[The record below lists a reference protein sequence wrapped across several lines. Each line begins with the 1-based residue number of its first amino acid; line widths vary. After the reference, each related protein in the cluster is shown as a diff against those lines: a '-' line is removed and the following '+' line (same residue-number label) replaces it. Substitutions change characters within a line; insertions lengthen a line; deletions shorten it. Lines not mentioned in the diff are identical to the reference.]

1 MTRFNGDTSL
11 NAYKQLLAR
20 KREFHITSFKFH
32 FIPTPFHSTASV
44 PGAIHADDILYY
56 FKTYLKPAPAIES
69 TEFQLIKIMVDIITS
84 FAITGTPT
92 ISNQLT
98 WNPVNK
104 TDEVPKLLNINN
116 DSLSVIQLPEYSN
129 IKVFNDVFKE
139 AKVDLI

>member
-1 MTRFNGDTSL
+1 MSRFNGNTSL
-11 NAYKQLLAR
+11 NGFKQLVAR
-20 KREFHITSFKFH
+20 KREFHARSIPFQFIQTS
-32 FIPTPFHSTASV
+32 IHSTASI
-44 PGAIHADDILYY
+44 PGAIHGDDFFYY

-69 TEFQLIKIMVDIITS
+69 IEFQLIKIMVDIITS

-116 DSLSVIQLPEYSN
+116 DGLSVIQLPEYSN
-129 IKVFNDVFKE
+129 IKVFNDIFKE